1 MGSSRPNWWRRFA
14 RTSGGTLG
22 FVASSS
28 KGSPGASAR
37 MVNSTRLIPAR
48 TGRAITRRRTR
59 YLDMR
64 GCRRGPDP
72 EQPGPRPVL
81 LPLAVP
87 VLERPEVG
95 VPAAALRPQPVAD
108 GRDPRALDHR
118 DHDHVLDH
126 QVVHLY
132 EERRPLD
139 GIHLR
144 FPRAVELVILLV
156 PPSRD
161 VPQLP

>member
-37 MVNSTRLIPAR
+37 TVNSTRLIPAR
-48 TGRAITRRRTR
+48 TGTAITRRRTR

-64 GCRRGPDP
+64 ECRRGPGP
-72 EQPGPRPVL
+72 ERPGLRPAL

-95 VPAAALRPQPVAD
+95 VPAAPLEPQAAAD
-108 GRDPRALDHR
+108 GRHPGALDHR

-126 QVVHLY
+126 EVVHLD

-139 GIHLR
+139 GIHLGLA
-144 FPRAVELVILLV
+144 RAVELVVLLV
-156 PPSRD
+156 APPGD
-161 VPQLP
+161 VP